1 VSGLIGRAISHAHL
15 LFDLSGHSWLTLI
28 PLPRGKTALDVL
40 IGPENLSAN
49 ANGLND

>member
-1 VSGLIGRAISHAHL
+1 MADAH
-15 LFDLSGHSWLTLI
+15 T
-28 PLPRGKTALDVL
+28 LPRGKTALDVL